1 MRSKRILHFQI
12 LNNQLIRKADIVGL
26 NELLVVAAKSQN
38 ELDELVVAKGQV
50 ADDKAILFCEAQAEA
65 CLQSF
70 Q

>member
-1 MRSKRILHFQI
+1 MRSKRILHLQI

-26 NELLVVAAKSQN
+26 NELLVVAAESQS

-50 ADDKAILFCEAQAEA
+50 ADDKAIWFCEAEAEA